1 MSKDLS
7 FEKKRKIFHVSG
19 LIFPFIYLFISKF
32 QLLLALF
39 FILAITIVFDTSR
52 HYNPKIKFL
61 VDRFFANIMREAE
74 QSGTFK
80 LSGVSYMLA
89 GLFFSALFFSK
100 ELAIT
105 SWLILIISDPIATL
119 VGMKIGTQ
127 KYYGKTLEG
136 FCAFLISAI
145 FISIVSYFFIG
156 FNTSFLG
163 IIISCLSTAAL
174 EFYAKRINID
184 DNLLVPLGYGFTTS
198 LLNFLI

>member
-7 FEKKRKIFHVSG
+7 FEEKRKIFHVSG
-19 LIFPFIYLFISKF
+19 LIFPLIYLFISKF
-32 QLLLALF
+32 QLLLGLF

-52 HYNPKIKFL
+52 HYNPKIKYL
-61 VDRFFANIMREAE
+61 VDRFFSKIMREAE

-119 VGMKIGTQ
+119 VGIKIGTQ
-127 KYYGKTLEG
+127 KFYGKTLEG
-136 FCAFLISAI
+136 SCAFLISAI
-145 FISIVSYFFIG
+145 FISILSYFFIG

-163 IIISCLSTAAL
+163 LIISCLSTTAL
-174 EFYAKRINID
+174 EFYAKKINID
-184 DNLLVPLGYGFTTS
+184 DNLLIPLGYGFTTS

>member
-7 FEKKRKIFHVSG
+7 FEEKRKIFHVSG
-19 LIFPFIYLFISKF
+19 LIFPLIYLFISKF
-32 QLLLALF
+32 QLLLGLF
-39 FILAITIVFDTSR
+39 FILAVTIVFDTSR
-52 HYNPKIKFL
+52 HYNPKIKYL
-61 VDRFFANIMREAE
+61 VDRFFSKIMRETE

-80 LSGVSYMLA
+80 LSGISYMLT

-127 KYYGKTLEG
+127 KFYGKTLEG
-136 FCAFLISAI
+136 SCAFLISAI
-145 FISIVSYFFIG
+145 FISILSYFFIG

-163 IIISCLSTAAL
+163 LIISCLATTAL
-174 EFYAKRINID
+174 EFYAKKINID
-184 DNLLVPLGYGFTTS
+184 DNLLIPLGYGITTS
-198 LLNFLI
+198 LLNFLV